1 MDIVFT
7 GIATSDNTNNTIGAW
22 SLIYDRQHLL
32 SILRQASQQ
41 AAQSNQPVLVSFTQP
56 VASCHPLR
64 IFHAF
69 RLLEVG
75 ERFYWELPTEQ
86 RVLIGAGAATTI
98 ETSGSHRFTTASTI
112 WRRLQAQ
119 AIVVSNQENLP
130 ENLQGPMLFG
140 GFAFDPA
147 ASHTSLWNGF
157 PDGLLIV
164 PYLLFRAQ
172 EDGATLTV
180 NKLIQEGDD
189 IERCAEEMYQHVHR
203 LHQTVESTS
212 EAQLLSKDN
221 VNIQLTTRDLL
232 PANTWKELV
241 TSAVAKI
248 RAGYYQKVVLARGM
262 QASSEEAPFDV
273 ETTLSR
279 LRVSYPGAYVF
290 ALQRGERYFVGAT
303 PERLLRTSGSQ
314 IFTMALAGSAPR
326 GNSEEEDQQLDLEL
340 LQSAKN
346 QGEHAIVVTMIR
358 DALAHYCS
366 QVWVSDKPQVLRLKN
381 IQHLQT
387 PIVGELLPGQSILD
401 ALQEL
406 HPTPA
411 VGGFPREAA
420 LRELREYEQLDRGWY
435 AGPIGWIN
443 ANGNGE
449 FAVALR
455 SALVDTKSAT
465 LFAGGGIV
473 ADSQPESEYS
483 ETCWKF
489 AVMLRGL
496 GGED

>member
-1 MDIVFT
+1 MDTVFT
-7 GIATSDNTNNTIGAW
+7 GIATSNNSIGAW
-22 SLIYDRQHLL
+22 PLIYDRQQVL

-41 AAQSNQPVLVSFTQP
+41 ATQSNQPVLVSFTQP

-64 IFHAF
+64 IFHAL

-86 RVLIGAGAATTI
+86 RALIGAGTATAI
-98 ETSGSHRFTTASTI
+98 ETHGSNRFTTASTI
-112 WRRLQAQ
+112 WRRLQEQ
-119 AIVVSNQENLP
+119 AIVVCNQEYVP

-147 ASHTSLWNGF
+147 SSRTSLWNGF

-172 EDGATLTV
+172 EGGATLTI
-180 NKLIQEGDD
+180 NKLIQKSDD
-189 IERCAEEMYQHVHR
+189 IEHCAEEIYRHMQQLY
-203 LHQTVESTS
+203 LAVEATS
-212 EAQLLSKDN
+212 EAQLLARDSIT
-221 VNIQLTTRDLL
+221 IQLTTHDLL
-232 PANTWKELV
+232 PAETWKKLV
-241 TSAVAKI
+241 TRTVAKI
-248 RAGYYQKVVLARGM
+248 RAGNYQKVVLARGIR
-262 QASSEEAPFDV
+262 ASSEEAPFDV

-303 PERLLRTSGSQ
+303 PERLLRTSGRQ

-366 QVWVSDKPQVLRLKN
+366 QVWVSDKPQLLRLKN

-387 PIVGELLPGQSILD
+387 PIVGELLPGCSILD

-420 LRELREYEQLDRGWY
+420 LTELREHEQLDRGWY

-455 SALVDTKSAT
+455 SALVEETGAT
-465 LFAGGGIV
+465 LFAGCGIV
-473 ADSQPESEYS
+473 ADSQAESEYAES
-483 ETCWKF
+483 CWKF